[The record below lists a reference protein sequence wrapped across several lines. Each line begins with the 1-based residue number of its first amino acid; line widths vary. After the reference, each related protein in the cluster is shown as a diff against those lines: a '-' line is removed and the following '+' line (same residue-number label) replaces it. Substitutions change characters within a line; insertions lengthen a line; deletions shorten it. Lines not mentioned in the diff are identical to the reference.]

1 MLISE
6 ATLTAWKPA
15 TFCGPTSPHKW
26 GWFFLTNQ
34 MLFSVFNFS
43 CTSQFCPHQLAE
55 SCDSKKISFIGI
67 CSTQK
72 GGLFLKM
79 FAVGNRVWALF
90 LQSCAAHFVSNF
102 TQLIII
108 IMWNWFIDD
117 NNDDRTF
124 NAFLAFQF
132 QWVHGS
138 KHFYLLRFWKD
149 CSELNVSTL
158 AMSWSSLPA
167 VDTLSDSN
175 SGADDPESASKSS
188 SSSADVAAKPAAKR
202 KKCALDDEVQAFL
215 AFCATNWANR
225 PNAWSTSSWLC
236 PVRRH
241 EIVASRSTPQRF
253 IWRCTLHFQRNSGN
267 AVPLPGQNPTYHK
280 TLLNSWQV
288 SLAHKRC
295 EEWKH
300 YVVLTFSACVI
311 ALQSQCQLWQYD
323 TFRRQLC

>member
-79 FAVGNRVWALF
+79 FVGNRVWALF
-90 LQSCAAHFVSNF
+90 LQSCAAHFASNF

-202 KKCALDDEVQAFL
+202 KKCALDDEVHARATLGHKCKCARVNCYEPFSETKTFEELL
-215 AFCATNWANR
+215 AFRRNWCKLHKLDQDR
-225 PNAWSTSSWLC
+225 VVP
-236 PVRRH
+236 R
-241 EIVASRSTPQRF
+241 IVTHLFFPEF
-253 IWRCTLHFQRNSGN
+253 GGFE
-267 AVPLPGQNPTYHK
+267 AVY
-280 TLLNSWQV
+280 
-288 SLAHKRC
+288 
-295 EEWKH
+295 
-300 YVVLTFSACVI
+300 
-311 ALQSQCQLWQYD
+311 
-323 TFRRQLC
+323 

>member
-1 MLISE
+1 MKEYTCKRNKL
-6 ATLTAWKPA
+6 
-15 TFCGPTSPHKW
+15 
-26 GWFFLTNQ
+26 
-34 MLFSVFNFS
+34 
-43 CTSQFCPHQLAE
+43 
-55 SCDSKKISFIGI
+55 KK
-67 CSTQK
+67 
-72 GGLFLKM
+72 
-79 FAVGNRVWALF
+79 R
-90 LQSCAAHFVSNF
+90 
-102 TQLIII
+102 
-108 IMWNWFIDD
+108 
-117 NNDDRTF
+117 R
-124 NAFLAFQF
+124 
-132 QWVHGS
+132 
-138 KHFYLLRFWKD
+138 
-149 CSELNVSTL
+149 
-158 AMSWSSLPA
+158 SS
-167 VDTLSDSN
+167 SI
-175 SGADDPESASKSS
+175 ESAGQSRDWSIFKAYLRGGGSCGKSACWS
-188 SSSADVAAKPAAKR
+188 Q
-202 KKCALDDEVQAFL
+202 ALMMFTKSFGVSAFL